1 MPFINDRINAN
12 KEIIAQANDKTQSSR
27 QFRFTFNPE
36 KVIATLKS
44 LIVGQEHV
52 IDALYDV
59 LLLVKAD
66 FNTPHRPLSV
76 ILFTGPTGVG
86 KTETVRVLAD
96 SILGDAEK
104 ICRIDMNTLAQE
116 HYSSAITGSPPGYVG
131 SKEGQSLFDKDK
143 IKGRFSEPGIVL
155 FDEIEKANQDVV
167 RAMMNILDTGKLKL
181 SSGTHEIDFSNAII
195 FMTSNIGAKEN
206 HQHITYHQKSW
217 RRLLRKN
224 STASKERVDKALA
237 EHFDPEF
244 INRIDRVITF
254 KPLEKDQFRQIIHIE
269 LEKLNARLKSRN
281 AHCIIDDQAINY
293 LSKHYDNRYG
303 ARDVL
308 RHMRKELEPLLAKAL
323 LKFNHQEKFI
333 ITVKNQ
339 QFIASPIPE

>member
-12 KEIIAQANDKTQSSR
+12 KEIIAQANDKTRLTR
-27 QFRFTFNPE
+27 QFRFTFSPE

-44 LIVGQEHV
+44 RIIGQEHV
-52 IDALYDV
+52 IDALNDV
-59 LLLVKAD
+59 LFLLKAD
-66 FNTPHRPLSV
+66 FNTPHRPLAV

-86 KTETVRVLAD
+86 KTETVRVLAEA
-96 SILGDAEK
+96 ILGDAEK
-104 ICRIDMNTLAQE
+104 ICRIDMNTLSQE

-167 RAMMNILDTGKLKL
+167 RAIMNILDTGKLTL
-181 SSGTHEIDFSNAII
+181 SSGTHEIDFSNTII

-206 HQHITYHQKSW
+206 HQQITHYQKSW
-217 RRLLRKN
+217 RRLLRKKT
-224 STASKERVDKALA
+224 TASKTIVDKALS

-254 KPLEKDQFRQIIHIE
+254 KSLEKDQFQQVIHIE
-269 LEKLNARLKSRN
+269 LEKLNARLKPRN
-281 AHCIIDDQAINY
+281 AHCIIDQQAIDY
-293 LSKHYDNRYG
+293 LSKYYDSRYG

-308 RHMRKELEPLLAKAL
+308 RHMRKEFEPLLAKAIL
-323 LKFNHQEKFI
+323 QFNHQEKFI

-339 QFIASPIPE
+339 QLLAATVSE